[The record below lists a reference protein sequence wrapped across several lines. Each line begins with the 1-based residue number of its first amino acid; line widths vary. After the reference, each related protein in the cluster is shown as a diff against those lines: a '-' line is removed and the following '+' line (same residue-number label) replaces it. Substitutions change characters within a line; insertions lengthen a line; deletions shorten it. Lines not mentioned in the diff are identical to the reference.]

1 MESRCEPDA
10 AVRCCLSVGDPFACR
25 YLTNR
30 TLRPSG
36 GTVARDWVSKN
47 AAASVSRRVERL
59 LFRLIS
65 SLPSRAAWFCNK
77 GSFFMGSS
85 LQRPYAPVTNGACM
99 QSRVIAT
106 AEAIIVKA
114 CEGCT
119 EYLLHFSMAGSA
131 IAPSEG
137 AFYMISGLALLTRP
151 ASYPQ
156 RPPAPECSRKRRDAS
171 DTCQESCA

>member
-25 YLTNR
+25 YLTNQ

-77 GSFFMGSS
+77 GSFFMG
-85 LQRPYAPVTNGACM
+85 
-99 QSRVIAT
+99 I
-106 AEAIIVKA
+106 
-114 CEGCT
+114 
-119 EYLLHFSMAGSA
+119 F
-131 IAPSEG
+131 
-137 AFYMISGLALLTRP
+137 
-151 ASYPQ
+151 
-156 RPPAPECSRKRRDAS
+156 APEAVCACYEWRVYAVESPLRPRKQSLSRRAKVARNICSTFLWQGLLLLLLKVLS
-171 DTCQESCA
+171 T